1 MLTMPSV
8 DDVVEAFEGIEKAW
22 ENYRTT
28 LRAALAEGEAEGIA
42 GRQARI
48 SERLGR
54 TREMLRRDAM
64 TFEQRE
70 ALRIAEAERKREAAA
85 TKKKPAVKPAEN

>member
-8 DDVVEAFEGIEKAW
+8 DDVVEAFEGIEQAW
-22 ENYRTT
+22 ENYRKT
-28 LRAALAEGEAEGIA
+28 LREALAEGEAEGVA

-64 TFEQRE
+64 TEEQRE
-70 ALRIAEAERKREAAA
+70 QLRIAEAERKRALAA
-85 TKKKPAVKPAEN
+85 TKKKPAPKPTEN

>member
-8 DDVVEAFEGIEKAW
+8 DDVVEAFQEIEKSW
-22 ENYRTT
+22 ERYRAT

-42 GRQARI
+42 GRQAKI
-48 SERLGR
+48 AKRLDR

-64 TFEQRE
+64 TDEQRAE
-70 ALRIAEAERKREAAA
+70 LRAVEAERKRAA
-85 TKKKPAVKPAEN
+85 TAAKGEKVAKPEE